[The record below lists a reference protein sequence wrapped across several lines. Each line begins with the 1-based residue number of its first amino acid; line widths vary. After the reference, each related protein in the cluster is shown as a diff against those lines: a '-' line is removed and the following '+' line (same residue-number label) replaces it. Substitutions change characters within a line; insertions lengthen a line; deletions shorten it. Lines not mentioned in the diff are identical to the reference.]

1 MLRTRTD
8 LWRLALFTSL
18 GLFPNACGGES
29 AGDNDN
35 PSEHRTDEGADAAVN
50 SGPGIPDAGSAPSLD
65 ASSSP
70 ATDAGAEAGTD
81 VGSTTMDPA
90 PDGAAPNPSSGTD
103 GGTPNGT
110 QCSDLVHGTVYTGL
124 KQCDDGVVHR
134 PNAAHVCPS
143 MLPRTAAEAADR
155 APPNDEPW
163 SADNECESDANCT
176 KAAHGHC
183 EFSAGESLPIKEC
196 IYGCVSDADC
206 GSDEVCV
213 CGNPV
218 GACVPATCRDDDD
231 CSTGMKCA
239 QWYDANITCGPS
251 AVLTC
256 QTPGDECAT
265 DTDCNADEDSFCSG
279 ASGVRQCETHPR
291 EVCGRPFV
299 VAGCARL
306 AELTRSEGW
315 VAQASLNPPSSDLLR
330 QANGVSYQSDEAL
343 SETQRQW
350 LGQRWAELGL
360 MEHASIAAFARFTLQ
375 LLHLGAPAALVEE
388 AQRAMSD
395 ETEHAKNCF
404 GLARRYL
411 GYAVGPGPL
420 RMEQALQETQ
430 LADIVR
436 LTVREGCIGE
446 TCAALEAAEAY
457 EATLDPATKLVLG
470 KIRQDE
476 FRHAELAWKFVKWA
490 LTEGAANGEERA
502 RLRDIVS
509 AEFAAAARELSVLP
523 SHGVRNP
530 DFDTLAHGLVPPSML
545 PVIRRAA
552 LLDVVLPCAQR
563 LLQSLASGERSNTSR
578 QPRPAGPGAAA

>member
-18 GLFPNACGGES
+18 GLFPNACGGDS

-103 GGTPNGT
+103 GGAPNGT

-134 PNAAHVCPS
+134 PDATQVCES
-143 MLPRTAAEAADR
+143 ILPRPAPEAADG
-155 APPNDEPW
+155 APPIDEPPI
-163 SADNECESDANCT
+163 SPEHECRKDTDCTES
-176 KAAHGHC
+176 AHGYC
-183 EFSAGESLPIKEC
+183 RFAAGESLPVNTC
-196 IYGCVSDADC
+196 FYGCVSDADC
-206 GSDEVCV
+206 ASDEACV

-218 GACVPATCRDDDD
+218 GTCVSATCRDDDD
-231 CSTGMKCA
+231 CSPGMKCA
-239 QWYDANITCGPS
+239 RWVDPNLDCYQTYFLS
-251 AVLTC
+251 C
-256 QTPGDECAT
+256 QSPEDECISDA
-265 DTDCNADEDSFCSG
+265 DCDQSGDGNFCSG
-279 ASGVRQCETHPR
+279 ASGVRYCEPDQGLI
-291 EVCGRPFV
+291 CGRPFLI
-299 VAGCARL
+299 AGSERL
-306 AELTRSEGW
+306 AELTRGEGW
-315 VAQASLNPPSSDLLR
+315 LNEAAHTTAQLGPLR
-330 QANGVSYQSDEAL
+330 RSGTCQSDDTLAD
-343 SETQRQW
+343 TQRQW